1 MTAAPPARWGRPFF
15 ALWTGQAVS
24 LFGSALVQF
33 ALIWWLTDTTRSATV
48 LAVATLMSILP
59 GIVVAPFAGVVV
71 DRFNRRLIM
80 IVSDSLVAL
89 STLVLAYLFW
99 SGVAQP
105 WHVYAAMFI
114 RAAAGVFQFPAMQA
128 STSLMVPA
136 DQLQRVQGFNQ
147 MLQGVMGIV
156 APPAGALLLGVLPL
170 QGVLAIDV
178 VTALVGVAPLFF
190 IAVPQPP
197 APPAAARTSFLG
209 EIGASFRYLV
219 AWRGLFLVALM
230 SVVLNFLLN
239 PAGALLPILVTRHFG
254 GAEGELAL
262 INSAFSLGLLVG
274 GVGLGAW
281 GGFKRRIYTSLLG
294 LLLLGLSF
302 GALGLVP
309 GNAFWL
315 AVGLAFI
322 ASLTTVMVNGPLL
335 AILQAVVAPEMQGRV
350 FSLIGS
356 VATALS
362 PVGLLIAGPVSDAV
376 GVQVW
381 YLVGGVASLG
391 LGALAFFVRAIR
403 NLEDHQA
410 AAPAAAAAGLAADLS
425 T

>member
-1 MTAAPPARWGRPFF
+1 MTASPPARWQRPFF

-33 ALIWWLTDTTRSATV
+33 ALVWWLTDTTRSATV

-99 SGVAQP
+99 IGVAEP

-170 QGVLAIDV
+170 QGVLMIDV
-178 VTALVGVAPLFF
+178 VTALMGVAPLFF

-197 APPAAARTSFLG
+197 AQPAAAQISFLG
-209 EIGASFRYLV
+209 EIQASFGYLV

-262 INSAFSLGLLVG
+262 INSAFSSGLLVG
-274 GVGLGAW
+274 GLVLGAW

-294 LLLLGLSF
+294 LVLLGLSF

-322 ASLTTVMVNGPLL
+322 ASLTVVLVNGPLL

-362 PVGLLIAGPVSDAV
+362 PAGLLIAGPVADAV

-381 YLVGGVASLG
+381 YLVGGVCSLG
-391 LGALAFFVRAIR
+391 LGALAFVVPDIR

-410 AAPAAAAAGLAADLS
+410 AAPAAAAGLAADLS
-425 T
+425 A

>member
-1 MTAAPPARWGRPFF
+1 MSQPASARWQRPFF

-33 ALIWWLTDTTRSATV
+33 ALVWWLTDTTRSATV
-48 LAVATLMSILP
+48 LAVATLMAMLP
-59 GIVVAPFAGVVV
+59 GVVIAPFAGVVV

-80 IVSDSLVAL
+80 MVSDSLVAL
-89 STLVLAYLFW
+89 TTLALAYLFW

-105 WHVYAAMFI
+105 GHVYLAMFI
-114 RAAAGVFQFPAMQA
+114 RAAAGVFQYPAMQA

-136 DQLQRVQGFNQ
+136 EQLQRVQGFNQ

-170 QGVLAIDV
+170 PGVLMIDV
-178 VTALVGVAPLFF
+178 ATALLGIAPLFF

-197 APPAAARTSFLG
+197 AQAAGPRPSFVG
-209 EIGASFRYLV
+209 ELQAGFRYLV

-230 SVVLNFLLN
+230 SVALNFLLN
-239 PAGALLPILVTRHFG
+239 PAGALLPILVTQHFG
-254 GAEGELAL
+254 GAQGELAL

-274 GVGLGAW
+274 GIALGAW
-281 GGFKRRIYTSLLG
+281 GGFKRRIYTSLFG

-315 AVGLAFI
+315 AVVLAFA
-322 ASLTTVMVNGPLL
+322 ASLTTVLVNGPLL
-335 AILQAVVAPEMQGRV
+335 AIVQAVVAPEMQGRV

-381 YLVGGVASLG
+381 YVVGGLGCLG
-391 LGALAFFVRAIR
+391 LGALAFVLRDIR
-403 NLEDHQA
+403 HLEDHRA
-410 AAPAAAAAGLAADLS
+410 EALAPA
-425 T
+425 TP